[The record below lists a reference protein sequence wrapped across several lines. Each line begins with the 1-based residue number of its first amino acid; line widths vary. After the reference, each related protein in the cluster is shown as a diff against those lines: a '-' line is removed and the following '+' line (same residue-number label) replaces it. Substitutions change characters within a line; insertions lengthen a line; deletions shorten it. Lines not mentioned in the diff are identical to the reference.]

1 MIRLTSTTSIFL
13 NFSLIL
19 FDAGTIARLKP
30 SFCASLMRFSRSFTG
45 LISPDHPISPMRTVF
60 ISAVMSFKQVVIA
73 IAIPKSAAGSEI
85 SIPPITFT

>member
-45 LISPDHPISPMRTVF
+45 LISPDNPISPMTTDY
-60 ISAVMSFKQVVIA
+60 ISAVMSLKQVVIS
-73 IAIPKSAAGSEI
+73 IAIPKSAQGYQK
-85 SIPPITFT
+85 SIPPIKFT